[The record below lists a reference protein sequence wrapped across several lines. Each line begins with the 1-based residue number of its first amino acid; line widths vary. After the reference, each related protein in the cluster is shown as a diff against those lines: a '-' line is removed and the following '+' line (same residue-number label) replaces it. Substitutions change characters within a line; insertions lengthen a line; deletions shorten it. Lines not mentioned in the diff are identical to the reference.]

1 MNLRDIKLAQGA
13 LQELYGYLRLN
24 TQKNKVFLSQ
34 LKEHRFT
41 PKLIA
46 KSEAQ
51 FNRIH
56 RTIKKDLE
64 IGYALAIESEE
75 LIKEGNNPAKE
86 LNKIIPYLVS
96 FDKSIFD
103 SKKGH
108 KIRFGLK
115 SECDYLTELLEK
127 AEEEGFGEDVLNL
140 IKNRVTSVHKLAE
153 DQRFKEIKDL
163 RSKLVYKSSDYFK
176 LKFNWIDFNRPKI
189 NEVLTIGSS
198 TVYLE
203 IYFDKDLT
211 NKDIKKLL
219 KNHIFLLSKCLDI
232 SLDKNPE
239 NSVFVKMKSRIEQK
253 AKEINNQ
260 NIKVIE
266 EIWLQQLKQMFID
279 ILEKNPDLILTPSF
293 RYQVKI
299 TTDQHNL
306 TAFCDHQTRIDH
318 YLFGL
323 EISTLVIMYLVGENF
338 YEGFPASLFNQ
349 LKGTTAQR
357 KMISPQENIIPNADQ
372 IDRSLS
378 KIYQA
383 TQNYRTFS
391 LYNVYNHETEHAFDR
406 KYLFKANKLRSL
418 VNYLIVSSSFYKN
431 HKTTN
436 LGPELLALA
445 DFYFMCRQEAPP
457 QFREF
462 LVNHEAELEKNK
474 AYSLINPIFTL
485 GNRNLIQEVN
495 EVIMGLMNKSKSEE
509 IISKRHYEFGG
520 LGYPLSHFMNMVIF
534 FADCKRNNVN
544 LTILDTNSLNK
555 LIMIFPD
562 ATQILTGHTKIK
574 EFPEGT
580 PEWFL
585 LNSIKEGTTNQ
596 FLEILRT
603 NKIPRYSLNDIPQLI
618 HHNIPFY
625 IFRPSVDA
633 MKVTLRKIQHSDEV
647 TYFDLYTKSCDLLK
661 IPESDRLLS
670 IRRIKGFIEHVY
682 RANAILAKESK
693 FHP

>member
-1 MNLRDIKLAQGA
+1 
-13 LQELYGYLRLN
+13 
-24 TQKNKVFLSQ
+24 
-34 LKEHRFT
+34 
-41 PKLIA
+41 
-46 KSEAQ
+46 
-51 FNRIH
+51 
-56 RTIKKDLE
+56 
-64 IGYALAIESEE
+64 
-75 LIKEGNNPAKE
+75 
-86 LNKIIPYLVS
+86 
-96 FDKSIFD
+96 
-103 SKKGH
+103 
-108 KIRFGLK
+108 
-115 SECDYLTELLEK
+115 
-127 AEEEGFGEDVLNL
+127 
-140 IKNRVTSVHKLAE
+140 
-153 DQRFKEIKDL
+153 
-163 RSKLVYKSSDYFK
+163 
-176 LKFNWIDFNRPKI
+176 
-189 NEVLTIGSS
+189 
-198 TVYLE
+198 
-203 IYFDKDLT
+203 
-211 NKDIKKLL
+211 
-219 KNHIFLLSKCLDI
+219 
-232 SLDKNPE
+232 
-239 NSVFVKMKSRIEQK
+239 
-253 AKEINNQ
+253 
-260 NIKVIE
+260 
-266 EIWLQQLKQMFID
+266 
-279 ILEKNPDLILTPSF
+279 
-293 RYQVKI
+293 
-299 TTDQHNL
+299 
-306 TAFCDHQTRIDH
+306 
-318 YLFGL
+318 
-323 EISTLVIMYLVGENF
+323 
-338 YEGFPASLFNQ
+338 
-349 LKGTTAQR
+349 
-357 KMISPQENIIPNADQ
+357 
-372 IDRSLS
+372 
-378 KIYQA
+378 
-383 TQNYRTFS
+383 
-391 LYNVYNHETEHAFDR
+391 
-406 KYLFKANKLRSL
+406 
-418 VNYLIVSSSFYKN
+418 
-431 HKTTN
+431 
-436 LGPELLALA
+436 
-445 DFYFMCRQEAPP
+445 MCRQEAPP